1 MEVVVGEVVEEE
13 VELFVGA
20 GHEHLWPLLTYLA
33 KQFFFWV
40 LRVAN
45 NCCIRAI
52 SFLAELSY
60 FAARVDAGLGG

>member
-1 MEVVVGEVVEEE
+1 MEVVVGKVVEE

-40 LRVAN
+40 LWVAIK
-45 NCCIRAI
+45 CCIRAI
-52 SFLAELSY
+52 SFLSELSY
-60 FAARVDAGLGG
+60 FAARVGSGFGG